1 MKKNS
6 AILILAQFALL
17 FVAASCATTYTASYS
32 LSLSPMPG
40 KVDAR
45 GSDGRVAEVELG
57 GEASGNLVYS
67 DSIIDVT
74 WGFGRYFELF
84 LTNMTDHTIRV
95 LWDGAAVVGPEGRAE
110 PLVHGD
116 VAIAD
121 RFAEQKPSVVP
132 PRASI
137 YDVAMIPSSVYYDD
151 SSREWKT
158 EPVLPTEFG
167 TRRKLLET
175 APMMTGLE
183 LSVLLPVECEGVV
196 YEYMF
201 PFTVDG
207 FTEGP
212 VIHSG
217 LYSSND
223 GSRKR

>member
-1 MKKNS
+1 MKRL
-6 AILILAQFALL
+6 ILIPVLVLC
-17 FVAASCATTYTASYS
+17 AASCATTYTASYS

-45 GSDGRVAEVELG
+45 GSDGRVTEVELG
-57 GEASGNLVYS
+57 GEVSGNLVYS
-67 DSIIDVT
+67 DNIIDVT

-84 LTNMTDHTIRV
+84 LTNVTDHAIRV

-116 VAIAD
+116 VAIVD

-132 PRASI
+132 PGASI

-167 TRRKLLET
+167 TRRRLLET

-223 GSRKR
+223 GIRKR

>member
-1 MKKNS
+1 MKRKS
-6 AILILAQFALL
+6 VVLIFALPVVM
-17 FVAASCATTYTASYS
+17 FAAASCATTYTASYI
-32 LSLSPMPG
+32 LSMSPMKG
-40 KVDAR
+40 TVDAR
-45 GSDGRVAEVELG
+45 DSDGRVAAAELG
-57 GEASGNLVYS
+57 GGVNGNLVYS

-84 LTNMTDHTIRV
+84 LTNMTDHAIRV
-95 LWDGAAVVGPEGRAE
+95 LWDGAALVGPEGRAE

-116 VAIAD
+116 VAVID

-132 PRASI
+132 PGASI

-158 EPVLPTEFG
+158 KPMLPTEFG

-175 APMMTGLE
+175 APMMTGLK
-183 LSVLLPVECEGVV
+183 LSVLLPVECEGIV
-196 YEYMF
+196 YEYLF

-212 VIHSG
+212 VEHRG
-217 LYSSND
+217 LYSSD
-223 GSRKR
+223 GMNRNR